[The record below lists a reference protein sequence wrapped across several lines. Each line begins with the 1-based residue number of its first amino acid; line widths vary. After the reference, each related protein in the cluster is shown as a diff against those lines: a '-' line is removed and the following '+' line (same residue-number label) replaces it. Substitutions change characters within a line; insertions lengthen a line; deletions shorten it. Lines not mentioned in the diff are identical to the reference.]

1 MNEFIEIFLSVWN
14 EGVFGVNLN
23 NVSIGIVILFIFI
36 LFRSLFSKIVINRL
50 KSIVK
55 KSKTRIDDEILEA
68 FSGPLRFVPIVIGV
82 YISTQYID
90 LNQTLE
96 IFSKNLNR
104 SLITIQIF
112 WFLYKLIDPLSF
124 LIHKLGDVLTY
135 DLIDWGVRILKFI
148 IFVIGAAAVLEIWGI
163 RVGPILAGL
172 GLLSVAV
179 ALGAQDLFKNLI
191 SGILILLEKRFQNGD
206 WIKVENVVEGMVEK
220 IGFRSTLVRRFDS
233 SPVMVPNF
241 NFAENAVTNF
251 SNMQNRRIHWTIGLE
266 YRTTHEQLKN
276 IRDQIESYIQNNGSF
291 VKSSEQPLFVRIEKF
306 SDSSIDLLIYCFVTT
321 KVWGEWLSIK
331 EELALEVK
339 NIVEKNK
346 AGFAFPSQ
354 SSILKKIH
362 NPRKTQTYKVRLHLK
377 RRYLCKI

>member
-1 MNEFIEIFLSVWN
+1 MNDFIEIFLSVWN
-14 EGVFGVNLN
+14 QGVFGVNLN
-23 NVSIGIVILFIFI
+23 NVLIGIIILFIFFV
-36 LFRSLFSKIVINRL
+36 FRSLFSKIVINRL
-50 KSIVK
+50 KSLAK
-55 KSKTRIDDEILEA
+55 RSKTKIDDEVLEA
-68 FSGPLRFVPIVIGV
+68 FDGPLRFVPIVIGV

-96 IFSKNLNR
+96 SFTINLNR

-124 LIHKLGDVLTY
+124 LIHKLGDVLTN

-148 IFVIGAAAVLEIWGI
+148 IFVIGAAAVLEVWGI
-163 RVGPILAGL
+163 KVGPILAGL

-206 WIKVENVVEGMVEK
+206 WIKVENVVEGTVEK

-251 SNMQNRRIHWTIGLE
+251 SNMQNRRVYWTIGLE
-266 YRTTHEQLKN
+266 YKTTHEQLKN
-276 IRDQIESYIQNNGSF
+276 IRNEIESYIMNSGSF

-339 NIVEKNK
+339 NIIENNK

-354 SSILKKIH
+354 SIYIEK
-362 NPRKTQTYKVRLHLK
+362 NQ
-377 RRYLCKI
+377 

>member
-1 MNEFIEIFLSVWN
+1 MNDFFEIFLSVWN
-14 EGVFGVNLN
+14 QGVFGVNLN
-23 NVSIGIVILFIFI
+23 NVLIGIIILFIFFI
-36 LFRSLFSKIVINRL
+36 FRSLFSKIVINRL
-50 KSIVK
+50 KSLAK
-55 KSKTRIDDEILEA
+55 RSKTKIDDEVLEA
-68 FSGPLRFVPIVIGV
+68 FDGPLRFVPIVIGV

-96 IFSKNLNR
+96 SFTINLNR

-124 LIHKLGDVLTY
+124 LIHKLGDVLTN

-148 IFVIGAAAVLEIWGI
+148 IFVIGAAAVLEVWGI
-163 RVGPILAGL
+163 KVGPILAGL

-206 WIKVENVVEGMVEK
+206 WIKVENVVEGTVEK

-251 SNMQNRRIHWTIGLE
+251 SNMQNRRIYWTIGLE
-266 YRTTHEQLKN
+266 YKTTHEQLKN
-276 IRDQIESYIQNNGSF
+276 IRNEIESYIMNSGSF

-339 NIVEKNK
+339 DIVENNK

-354 SSILKKIH
+354 SIYIEK
-362 NPRKTQTYKVRLHLK
+362 NQ
-377 RRYLCKI
+377 

>member
-1 MNEFIEIFLSVWN
+1 M
-14 EGVFGVNLN
+14 
-23 NVSIGIVILFIFI
+23 
-36 LFRSLFSKIVINRL
+36 
-50 KSIVK
+50 
-55 KSKTRIDDEILEA
+55 
-68 FSGPLRFVPIVIGV
+68 
-82 YISTQYID
+82 
-90 LNQTLE
+90 
-96 IFSKNLNR
+96 
-104 SLITIQIF
+104 
-112 WFLYKLIDPLSF
+112 
-124 LIHKLGDVLTY
+124 
-135 DLIDWGVRILKFI
+135 
-148 IFVIGAAAVLEIWGI
+148 WGI
-163 RVGPILAGL
+163 KVGPILAGL

-206 WIKVENVVEGMVEK
+206 WIKVENVVEGTVEK

-251 SNMQNRRIHWTIGLE
+251 SNMQNRRVYWTIGLE
-266 YRTTHEQLKN
+266 YKTTHEQLKN
-276 IRDQIESYIQNNGSF
+276 IRNEIESYIMNSGSF

-339 NIVEKNK
+339 DIVENNK

-354 SSILKKIH
+354 SIYIEK
-362 NPRKTQTYKVRLHLK
+362 NQ
-377 RRYLCKI
+377 

>member
-1 MNEFIEIFLSVWN
+1 MNDFIEIFLSVWN
-14 EGVFGVNLN
+14 QGVFGVNLN
-23 NVSIGIVILFIFI
+23 NVLIGIIILFIFFI
-36 LFRSLFSKIVINRL
+36 FRSLFSKIVINRL
-50 KSIVK
+50 KSLAK
-55 KSKTRIDDEILEA
+55 RSKTKIDDEVLEA
-68 FSGPLRFVPIVIGV
+68 FDGPLRFVPIVIGV

-96 IFSKNLNR
+96 SFTINLNR

-124 LIHKLGDVLTY
+124 LIHKLGDVLTN

-148 IFVIGAAAVLEIWGI
+148 IFVIGAAAVLEVWGI
-163 RVGPILAGL
+163 KVGPILAGL

-206 WIKVENVVEGMVEK
+206 WIKVENVVEGTVEK

-251 SNMQNRRIHWTIGLE
+251 SNMQNRRIYWTIGLE
-266 YRTTHEQLKN
+266 YKTTHEQLKN
-276 IRDQIESYIQNNGSF
+276 IRNEIESYIMNSGSF

-339 NIVEKNK
+339 DIVENNK

-354 SSILKKIH
+354 SIYIEK
-362 NPRKTQTYKVRLHLK
+362 NQ
-377 RRYLCKI
+377 

>member
-96 IFSKNLNR
+96 IFTKNLNR

-266 YRTTHEQLKN
+266 YRTTHEQLRN

-354 SSILKKIH
+354 SIYIEKNS
-362 NPRKTQTYKVRLHLK
+362 
-377 RRYLCKI
+377 

>member
-23 NVSIGIVILFIFI
+23 NVLIGIVILFIFI

-354 SSILKKIH
+354 SIYIEKNS
-362 NPRKTQTYKVRLHLK
+362 
-377 RRYLCKI
+377 

>member
-1 MNEFIEIFLSVWN
+1 MNDFLEIFLSVWN
-14 EGVFGVNLN
+14 QGVFGVNLN
-23 NVSIGIVILFIFI
+23 NVLIGIIILFIFFI
-36 LFRSLFSKIVINRL
+36 FRSLFSKIVINRL
-50 KSIVK
+50 KSLAK
-55 KSKTRIDDEILEA
+55 RSKTKIDDEVLEA
-68 FSGPLRFVPIVIGV
+68 FDGPLRFVPIVIGV

-96 IFSKNLNR
+96 SFTINLNR

-124 LIHKLGDVLTY
+124 LIHKLGDVLTN

-148 IFVIGAAAVLEIWGI
+148 IFVIGAAAVLEVWGI
-163 RVGPILAGL
+163 KVGPILAGL

-206 WIKVENVVEGMVEK
+206 WIKVENVVEGTVEK

-251 SNMQNRRIHWTIGLE
+251 SNMQNRRIYWTIGLE
-266 YRTTHEQLKN
+266 YKTTHEQLKN
-276 IRDQIESYIQNNGSF
+276 IRNEIESYIMNSGSF

-339 NIVEKNK
+339 DIVENNK

-354 SSILKKIH
+354 SIYIEK
-362 NPRKTQTYKVRLHLK
+362 NQ
-377 RRYLCKI
+377 

>member
-55 KSKTRIDDEILEA
+55 KSKTKIDDEILEA

-251 SNMQNRRIHWTIGLE
+251 SNMQNRRVHWTIGLE

-354 SSILKKIH
+354 SIYIEKNS
-362 NPRKTQTYKVRLHLK
+362 
-377 RRYLCKI
+377 

>member
-1 MNEFIEIFLSVWN
+1 MNEFIEIFLSIWN

-23 NVSIGIVILFIFI
+23 NVLIGIVILFIFI

-354 SSILKKIH
+354 SIYIEKNS
-362 NPRKTQTYKVRLHLK
+362 
-377 RRYLCKI
+377 

>member
-1 MNEFIEIFLSVWN
+1 MNDFVEIFLSVWN
-14 EGVFGVNLN
+14 QGVFGVNLN
-23 NVSIGIVILFIFI
+23 NVLIGIIILFIFFI
-36 LFRSLFSKIVINRL
+36 FRSLFSKVVINRL
-50 KSIVK
+50 KSLAK
-55 KSKTRIDDEILEA
+55 RSKTKIDDEVLEA
-68 FSGPLRFVPIVIGV
+68 FDGPLRFIPIVIGV

-96 IFSKNLNR
+96 SFTINLNR

-124 LIHKLGDVLTY
+124 LIHKLGDVLTN

-148 IFVIGAAAVLEIWGI
+148 IFVIGAAAVLEVWGI
-163 RVGPILAGL
+163 KVGPILAGL

-206 WIKVENVVEGMVEK
+206 WIKVENVVEGTVEK

-251 SNMQNRRIHWTIGLE
+251 SNMQNRRIYWTIGLE
-266 YRTTHEQLKN
+266 YKTTHEQLKN
-276 IRDQIESYIQNNGSF
+276 IRNEIESYIMNSGSF

-339 NIVEKNK
+339 DIVENNK

-354 SSILKKIH
+354 SIYIEK
-362 NPRKTQTYKVRLHLK
+362 NQ
-377 RRYLCKI
+377 

>member
-96 IFSKNLNR
+96 IFTKNLNR

-266 YRTTHEQLKN
+266 YRTTHEQLRN

-291 VKSSEQPLFVRIEKF
+291 VKSSEQPLFVRIERF

-354 SSILKKIH
+354 SIYIEKNS
-362 NPRKTQTYKVRLHLK
+362 
-377 RRYLCKI
+377 

>member
-1 MNEFIEIFLSVWN
+1 MDEFIEIFLSVWN

-55 KSKTRIDDEILEA
+55 KSKTKIDDEILEA

-354 SSILKKIH
+354 SIYIEKNS
-362 NPRKTQTYKVRLHLK
+362 
-377 RRYLCKI
+377 

>member
-55 KSKTRIDDEILEA
+55 KSKTKIDDEILEA

-96 IFSKNLNR
+96 IFSTNLNR

-354 SSILKKIH
+354 SIYIEKNS
-362 NPRKTQTYKVRLHLK
+362 
-377 RRYLCKI
+377 

>member
-1 MNEFIEIFLSVWN
+1 MNDFVEIFLSVWN
-14 EGVFGVNLN
+14 QGVFGVNLN
-23 NVSIGIVILFIFI
+23 NVLIGIIILFIFFI
-36 LFRSLFSKIVINRL
+36 FRSLFSKIVINRL
-50 KSIVK
+50 KSLAK
-55 KSKTRIDDEILEA
+55 RSKTKIDDEVLEA
-68 FSGPLRFVPIVIGV
+68 FDGPLRFVPIVIGV

-96 IFSKNLNR
+96 SFTINLNR

-124 LIHKLGDVLTY
+124 LIHKLGDVLTN

-148 IFVIGAAAVLEIWGI
+148 IFVIGAAAVLEVWGI
-163 RVGPILAGL
+163 KVGPILAGL

-206 WIKVENVVEGMVEK
+206 WIKVENVVEGTVEK

-251 SNMQNRRIHWTIGLE
+251 SNMQNRRIYWTIGLE
-266 YRTTHEQLKN
+266 YKTTHEQLKN
-276 IRDQIESYIQNNGSF
+276 IRNEIESYIMNSGSF

-339 NIVEKNK
+339 DIVENNK

-354 SSILKKIH
+354 SIYIEK
-362 NPRKTQTYKVRLHLK
+362 NQ
-377 RRYLCKI
+377 

>member
-1 MNEFIEIFLSVWN
+1 MDGFLEIFLSVWN
-14 EGVFGVNLN
+14 QGVFGVNLS
-23 NVSIGIVILFIFI
+23 NVLIGIIILFIFFI
-36 LFRSLFSKIVINRL
+36 FRSLFSKIVISRL
-50 KSIVK
+50 KSLAK
-55 KSKTRIDDEILEA
+55 KSKTRIDDEVLEA
-68 FSGPLRFVPIVIGV
+68 FDGPLRFVPIVIGV
-82 YISTQYID
+82 YISTQYIE

-96 IFSKNLNR
+96 SFTINLNR

-124 LIHKLGDVLTY
+124 LMHKLGDVLTN

-148 IFVIGAAAVLEIWGI
+148 IFVIGAAAVLEVWGI
-163 RVGPILAGL
+163 KVGPILAGL

-206 WIKVENVVEGMVEK
+206 WIKVENVVEGTVEK

-251 SNMQNRRIHWTIGLE
+251 SNMQSRRIYWTIGLE
-266 YRTTHEQLKN
+266 YKTTHEQLKN
-276 IRDQIESYIQNNGSF
+276 VRNEIESYIMNSGSF

-339 NIVEKNK
+339 NIIENNK

-354 SSILKKIH
+354 SIYIEK
-362 NPRKTQTYKVRLHLK
+362 NQ
-377 RRYLCKI
+377 

>member
-1 MNEFIEIFLSVWN
+1 MNDFIEIFLSVWN
-14 EGVFGVNLN
+14 QGVFGVNLN
-23 NVSIGIVILFIFI
+23 NVLIGIIILFIFFI
-36 LFRSLFSKIVINRL
+36 FRSLFSKIVINRL
-50 KSIVK
+50 KSLAK
-55 KSKTRIDDEILEA
+55 RSKTKIDDEVLEA
-68 FSGPLRFVPIVIGV
+68 FNGPLRFVPIVIGV

-96 IFSKNLNR
+96 SFTINLNR

-124 LIHKLGDVLTY
+124 LIHKLGDVLTN

-148 IFVIGAAAVLEIWGI
+148 IFVIGAAAVLEVWGI
-163 RVGPILAGL
+163 KVGPILAGL

-206 WIKVENVVEGMVEK
+206 WIKVENVVEGTVEK

-251 SNMQNRRIHWTIGLE
+251 SNMQNRRIYWTIGLE
-266 YRTTHEQLKN
+266 YKTTHEQLKN
-276 IRDQIESYIQNNGSF
+276 IRNEIESYIMNSGSF

-321 KVWGEWLSIK
+321 KVWGDWLSIK

-339 NIVEKNK
+339 NIVETNN
-346 AGFAFPSQ
+346 AGFAFPSH
-354 SSILKKIH
+354 SIYIEK
-362 NPRKTQTYKVRLHLK
+362 NQ
-377 RRYLCKI
+377 

>member
-266 YRTTHEQLKN
+266 YRTTHEQLRN

-354 SSILKKIH
+354 SIYIEKNS
-362 NPRKTQTYKVRLHLK
+362 
-377 RRYLCKI
+377 